1 MKAKAGSAVTLSPLV
16 DHVVII
22 VKENHTYDSYFG
34 TFPNSEGD
42 NQLGKAPNPPTFD
55 PNHRHETWM
64 KRDAEQRYRLQYSGA
79 DIPTYFALAKQYTL
93 CDHFF
98 SEVAGPS
105 TPSHLMLIT
114 ADSPVINNPPFS
126 NSPTNL
132 YDLKSLPMALQSAG
146 LTWGNYGGYAF
157 HYILGLAQKS
167 QNNNPGYFAPQAGAG
182 APPPLSLFDLS
193 GGRP

>member
-1 MKAKAGSAVTLSPLV
+1 
-16 DHVVII
+16 
-22 VKENHTYDSYFG
+22 
-34 TFPNSEGD
+34 
-42 NQLGKAPNPPTFD
+42 
-55 PNHRHETWM
+55 M
-64 KRDAEQRYRLQYSGA
+64 KRDAEERYRLQYSGA

-146 LTWGNYGGYAF
+146 LTWGNYGGVWVF
-157 HYILGLAQKS
+157 PPLGTVQKF
-167 QNNNPGYFAPQAGAG
+167 QKYNPDLS
-182 APPPLSLFDLS
+182 APPSAARPPPPCFTFPC
-193 GGRP
+193 GRGALTTNAQAHRQPS

>member
-1 MKAKAGSAVTLSPLV
+1 M
-16 DHVVII
+16 
-22 VKENHTYDSYFG
+22 
-34 TFPNSEGD
+34 
-42 NQLGKAPNPPTFD
+42 
-55 PNHRHETWM
+55 R
-64 KRDAEQRYRLQYSGA
+64 
-79 DIPTYFALAKQYTL
+79 TYFALAKQYTL

-146 LTWGNYGGYAF
+146 LTWGNYGGFAF
-157 HYILGLAQKS
+157 YYTLGLAKKLQKH
-167 QNNNPGYFAPQAGAG
+167 NPNPFSHTPAPRPPPPVSLVSMVGG
-182 APPPLSLFDLS
+182 APPYTATTPTHTI
-193 GGRP
+193 P

>member
-1 MKAKAGSAVTLSPLV
+1 M
-16 DHVVII
+16 
-22 VKENHTYDSYFG
+22 
-34 TFPNSEGD
+34 
-42 NQLGKAPNPPTFD
+42 
-55 PNHRHETWM
+55 R
-64 KRDAEQRYRLQYSGA
+64 
-79 DIPTYFALAKQYTL
+79 TYFALAKQYTL

-157 HYILGLAQKS
+157 HYIRVKAKKAQKRNRDPVS
-167 QNNNPGYFAPQAGAG
+167 PQGGAG
-182 APPPLSLFDLS
+182 PPPPLSRVYE
-193 GGRP
+193 GG

>member
-1 MKAKAGSAVTLSPLV
+1 
-16 DHVVII
+16 
-22 VKENHTYDSYFG
+22 
-34 TFPNSEGD
+34 
-42 NQLGKAPNPPTFD
+42 
-55 PNHRHETWM
+55 M

-105 TPSHLMLIT
+105 TPSHLILIT

-146 LTWGNYGGYAF
+146 LTWGNYGGYALRYF
-157 HYILGLAQKS
+157 RGLRRRTPK
-167 QNNNPGYFAPQAGAG
+167 PKPQPF
-182 APPPLSLFDLS
+182 PPPAGPPPRPPVSS
-193 GGRP
+193 RCAGGARPPNLAKP